1 MARLEAGG
9 PIYCP
14 LLAEKGPPGQS
25 LSKEMETP
33 LYTKSVWVQLPLK
46 SLYYSIPCLC
56 HDLSRGG
63 GGRSFKGPNF
73 VVFENVIT
81 LIVSVV
87 IDT

>member
-1 MARLEAGG
+1 
-9 PIYCP
+9 
-14 LLAEKGPPGQS
+14 
-25 LSKEMETP
+25 METP

-46 SLYYSIPCLC
+46 SLYYSIPCLY